1 VRILENYQ
9 KGINLGGWISQ
20 YLEYSESHFR
30 TFITEDDIRNIS
42 DMGFDHIRVPV
53 DYEVIQNEDGSM
65 IESGLQHID
74 NCITWAQK
82 HSLHMILDLHKTKGY
97 SFDEVES
104 SSSFFT
110 NVYYQ
115 SQFIELWRNLAIRY
129 GNFENM
135 LAFEILN
142 EIVDTN
148 VIDKWN
154 ELSKCC
160 ILKIREY
167 APTIKILLGGVDYN
181 SVNSIKY
188 LDDTTDENIV
198 YNFHCYEPMIFTHQN
213 AYWVKDM
220 TPGFHT
226 TYPKSLK
233 EYKEEMS
240 TVGVFS
246 TSPLLNVDAK
256 EIGTPFFEQLF
267 KEAIEIATAR
277 NIPLYCGE
285 FGVIDQA
292 PAEDAVKWF
301 KDITTIFKKYGIGSA
316 IWNYK
321 EKDFG
326 IIDSHYAT
334 YRKELLETVLS

>member
-1 VRILENYQ
+1 MRILENYQ

-20 YLEYSESHFR
+20 CLEYSEIHYK
-30 TFITEDDIRNIS
+30 TFITEEDIRDIS
-42 DMGFDHIRVPV
+42 EMGFDHIRVPV
-53 DYEVIQNEDGSM
+53 DYDVIQNEDGSM
-65 IESGLQHID
+65 NEDGLMHID

-82 HSLHMILDLHKTKGY
+82 YSLYMILDLHKTKGY
-97 SFDEVES
+97 SFDEEEA

-110 NVYYQ
+110 NVHYQ
-115 SQFIELWRNLAIRY
+115 SQFINLWENLAIRY
-129 GNFENM
+129 GKFESM

-154 ELSKCC
+154 ELSKRC

-181 SVNSIKY
+181 SVSSIKY
-188 LDDTTDENIV
+188 LEDTTDENIV

-220 TPGFHT
+220 TTGFHT
-226 TYPKSLK
+226 TYPKSLE

-240 TVGVFS
+240 NIGVFS
-246 TSPLLNVDAK
+246 TSSVLNADAK
-256 EIGTPFFEQLF
+256 EIGTPFFENLF
-267 KEAIEIATAR
+267 KEAIDIATTR

-301 KDITTIFKKYGIGSA
+301 KDITTVLKKYGIGYA

-326 IIDSHYAT
+326 IMDSHYESN
-334 YRKELLETVLS
+334 RKELLETVLS